1 LFLKSLNPLYR
12 IRELLAELKQ
22 AWQERDPAQRAA
34 LRAGQ
39 RQAAPFSRGKPKKD
53 PNLRAARRGKDHGAH
68 HQRPRPDHVD
78 EVIEVAPP
86 APRLRRTF
94 TVERVE
100 SQLAVSIYDISLG
113 IDYPEELALEHL

>member
-39 RQAAPFSRGKPKKD
+39 RQAAPFSRSQPKKD
-53 PNLRAARRGKDHGAH
+53 PNLRARRGKDHGAP
-68 HQRPRPDHVD
+68 HQRPRPDYVD
-78 EVIEVAPP
+78 EVIEVAPS

-113 IDYPEELALEHL
+113 IDYPEELAWEHL